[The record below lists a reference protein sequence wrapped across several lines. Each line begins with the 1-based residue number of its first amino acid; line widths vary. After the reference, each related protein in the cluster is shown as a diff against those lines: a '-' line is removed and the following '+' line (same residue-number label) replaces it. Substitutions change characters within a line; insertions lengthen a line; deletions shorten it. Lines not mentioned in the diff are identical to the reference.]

1 MPVAVISTSF
11 LEVDFTVIFSTAKL
25 SGRETEYSVMRT
37 IKIRFFSWFSTRR
50 EAVVEVQPP
59 LEHIAAQKDD
69 LAQAGPNAV
78 A

>member
-1 MPVAVISTSF
+1 
-11 LEVDFTVIFSTAKL
+11 
-25 SGRETEYSVMRT
+25 MRT
-37 IKIRFFSWFSTRR
+37 IKIRYFSGLFWRQ
-50 EAVVEVQPP
+50 EAAVEVQPP